1 MSALVQE
8 KVAQAVAIL
17 EETGI
22 DAWLTFV
29 RETSAIRDPVLP
41 LIYGPH
47 TLTWQSVLL
56 ITRSGERTAIVG
68 HFEAVT
74 AERTGAYTAVVPY
87 HESIRPPLRAAL
99 ERLDPRTIAV
109 NMSRDDVGADG
120 LTHGMYEFLLEHLAE
135 TPYVSRLVSAERII
149 GALRGRKTPAEVAR
163 VRAAVATT
171 RRIFERTFVVLR
183 RGMTE
188 REVADFMHRELGEA
202 GVDAAWD
209 RDGCPAVNA
218 GPDSPVGHAAPGD
231 IVLAPGH
238 IVHFDF
244 GVRENEYCSD
254 IQRVVYLRRSGET
267 RAPAPVERGFDT
279 ILGAVRAAVAAMRP
293 GALGVDVD
301 RAARAVVTAAGYPEY
316 MYATGHQLGR
326 NAHDGGGVL
335 APAWERYGAGPL
347 RPLEAGQ
354 IYTVEPGLAVP
365 GHGYVGLEEDVLVT
379 EAGCEYL
386 GPPQEELILI

>member
-1 MSALVQE
+1 MSTLVQE
-8 KVAQAVAIL
+8 KVAQAIAIL
-17 EETGI
+17 GETGI

-29 RETSAIRDPVLP
+29 RETSAVRDPVLP

-47 TLTWQSVLL
+47 TLTWQSALL
-56 ITRSGERTAIVG
+56 IARSGERSAIVG
-68 HFEAVT
+68 HFEAMT

-99 ERLDPRTIAV
+99 ERLDPQDIAV
-109 NMSRDDVGADG
+109 NISRDDVGADG
-120 LTHGMYEFLLEHLAE
+120 LTHGMYELLLEHLAE
-135 TPYVSRLVSAERII
+135 TPYAARLVSAERII

-163 VRAAVATT
+163 VRAAVETT
-171 RRIFERTFVVLR
+171 RRIFERTFAALR
-183 RGMTE
+183 PGMTE
-188 REVADFMHRELGEA
+188 RAVADFMHEELREA
-202 GVDAAWD
+202 GVEAAWD

-218 GPDSPVGHAAPGD
+218 GPDSPVGHAVPGD

-254 IQRVVYLRRSGET
+254 IQRVVYLRRPGE
-267 RAPAPVERGFDT
+267 RCVPEPVARGFDT
-279 ILGAVRAAVAAMRP
+279 VARAVAAAVGVMRP
-293 GALGVDVD
+293 GVKAVEVDA
-301 RAARAVVTAAGYPEY
+301 AARAVVTAAGYEEY
-316 MYATGHQLGR
+316 KYATGHQLGR
-326 NAHDGGGVL
+326 NAHDGGAVL
-335 APAWERYGAGPL
+335 GPAWERYGQAPF

-365 GHGYVGLEEDVLVT
+365 GYGYVGLEEDVLVT

-386 GPPQEELILI
+386 GPPQQELIQL